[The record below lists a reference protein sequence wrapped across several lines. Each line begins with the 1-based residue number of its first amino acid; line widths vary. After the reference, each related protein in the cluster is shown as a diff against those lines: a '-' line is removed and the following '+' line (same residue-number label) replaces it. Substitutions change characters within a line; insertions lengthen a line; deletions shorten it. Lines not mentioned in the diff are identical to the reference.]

1 MDEPGAYYTEWSK
14 LERQILY
21 INAYI
26 WNLERWYQ
34 WSYMKGSKGDT
45 DVNSRLL
52 DSMGEGESGI
62 IWENSIETYT
72 LLYIKEMTSESL
84 MHEAGHS
91 KPVLWDNLE
100 W

>member
-1 MDEPGAYYTEWSK
+1 
-14 LERQILY
+14 
-21 INAYI
+21 
-26 WNLERWYQ
+26 
-34 WSYMKGSKGDT
+34 MKGSKGDT

-72 LLYIKEMTSESL
+72 LLYVKEMTSESL

-100 W
+100 R